1 MMQIQHA
8 IEPQRPYRTDSP
20 HWAGPQRRSLIH
32 PLMTTELQAYQ
43 QNGFLLIR
51 SVFSPEEI
59 DIFQWEAHRMV
70 DHAFQTCQNLNL
82 DPGYNLRFEMLPNDQ
97 PWKVDPFI
105 SVSPLLATVVTDRR
119 IMDRLS
125 SVYDGYEGVLFK
137 DKLIFKPADSHGN
150 GIHQD
155 YNWWQGFPKSL
166 LTVAVAL
173 DNTSRENG
181 CTEFWTGYQQGFLH
195 QSNTFDGQISRD
207 WIAKQQHIYAEMQA
221 GDIAIFSCF
230 TPHAAAA
237 NKSSQPR
244 RMIFLSYNNSQ
255 DGEHYTAHYSHF
267 RWYRTR
273 QMSSSERAKHY
284 FI

>member
-1 MMQIQHA
+1 
-8 IEPQRPYRTDSP
+8 
-20 HWAGPQRRSLIH
+20 
-32 PLMTTELQAYQ
+32 
-43 QNGFLLIR
+43 
-51 SVFSPEEI
+51 
-59 DIFQWEAHRMV
+59 MV

-119 IMDRLS
+119 IVDRLS

-181 CTEFWTGYQQGFLH
+181 YTEF
-195 QSNTFDGQISRD
+195 
-207 WIAKQQHIYAEMQA
+207 
-221 GDIAIFSCF
+221 
-230 TPHAAAA
+230 
-237 NKSSQPR
+237 
-244 RMIFLSYNNSQ
+244 
-255 DGEHYTAHYSHF
+255 
-267 RWYRTR
+267 
-273 QMSSSERAKHY
+273 
-284 FI
+284 